1 MKAISRFL
9 VGLFAMVSAFFT
21 SMAHAVMAQ
30 PVLTD
35 LVTYV
40 ETGFTTV
47 GVLALAVLTFIVGIK
62 LYKWARRAL

>member
-1 MKAISRFL
+1 MSAISRFV
-9 VGLFAMVSAFFT
+9 VGLLAFVMALFASVS
-21 SMAHAVMAQ
+21 HAVMAQ

-47 GVLALAVLTFIVGIK
+47 SVLALAVLTFMVGMK
-62 LYKWARRAL
+62 LYKWARKAT